1 MYIECNCLLNSLI
14 ALLLFFS
21 KNQNTVTKNSK
32 ILLKYS
38 HFMKP
43 YKKYIIWSKDKEE
56 MKEKQFLNSIMI
68 QQ

>member
-1 MYIECNCLLNSLI
+1 MYIDSNYLLKSLRT
-14 ALLLFFS
+14 LFLFFS

-43 YKKYIIWSKDKEE
+43 SINL
-56 MKEKQFLNSIMI
+56 LNRLPFER
-68 QQ
+68 